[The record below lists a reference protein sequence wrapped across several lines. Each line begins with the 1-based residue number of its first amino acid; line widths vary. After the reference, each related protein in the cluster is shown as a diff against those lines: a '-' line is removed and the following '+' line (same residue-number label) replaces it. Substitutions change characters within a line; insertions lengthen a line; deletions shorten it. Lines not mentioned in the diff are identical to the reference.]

1 VAEHGGHDEMAR
13 PAAQP
18 GVKERFDL
26 ELNIT
31 SALKAQKADAAEVS
45 LKLVAVDRNGNAVPA
60 DRLILEGV
68 DIEFE

>member
-1 VAEHGGHDEMAR
+1 MPR
-13 PAAQP
+13 PAQQP

-45 LKLVAVDRNGNAVPA
+45 LKLVALDRNGDVVPA
-60 DRLILEGV
+60 DHLILEGI
-68 DIEFE
+68 DLEFE